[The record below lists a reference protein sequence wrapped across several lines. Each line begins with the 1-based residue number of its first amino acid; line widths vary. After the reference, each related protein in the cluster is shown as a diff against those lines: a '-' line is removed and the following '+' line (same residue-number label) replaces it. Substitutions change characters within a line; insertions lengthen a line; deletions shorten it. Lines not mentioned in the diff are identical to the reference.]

1 MVLNIY
7 GYVTVKFDALL
18 RGAVALGCLYSRNG
32 WIAVPQDI
40 SECFVQSFVKYWH
53 FIFEDWNAIK
63 STHCI

>member
-40 SECFVQSFVKYWH
+40 SDVLSNLLSSIGISFLK
-53 FIFEDWNAIK
+53 IGMLLNLLIA
-63 STHCI
+63 